1 MGQERKAG
9 LEVGVNKEWHYELA
23 GESVVGYILG

>member
-9 LEVGVNKEWHYELA
+9 LEVNVNKEWRYELA
-23 GESVVGYILG
+23 GDSVDGMILG